1 MLTTGLKVYL
11 NKIFYTFSI
20 IFLCINSSYASE
32 PFVNPI
38 MSARLSSHYG
48 RRIHPIKKFSSTHSG
63 IDLAAPMDSPI
74 RAAQKG
80 MVIFADR
87 YAGYGNL
94 VVIRHPNGMTTHY
107 GHCSKILVD
116 PGTFVKAGEI
126 IARIGST
133 GVSTGPHLHFEIRF
147 NGVPTD
153 PLKVFPDLLTIAK
166 G

>member
-1 MLTTGLKVYL
+1 MLKIGWRVYIGKL
-11 NKIFYTFSI
+11 FSLLTLM
-20 IFLCINSSYASE
+20 FLFIEATYASE

-38 MSARLSSHYG
+38 MSARLSSKYG
-48 RRIHPIKKFSSTHSG
+48 KRIHPIKKFSSTHSG

-80 MVIFADR
+80 IVIFADR

-94 VVIRHPNGMTTHY
+94 VVIRHQNGMTTHY
-107 GHCSKILVD
+107 GHCSKILVE
-116 PGTFVKAGEI
+116 PGTYIKAGQI

>member
-1 MLTTGLKVYL
+1 MLKIGWRVYTS
-11 NKIFYTFSI
+11 KIFFLLIITF
-20 IFLCINSSYASE
+20 LLTDTSYGTQ

-38 MSARLSSHYG
+38 MSARLSSKYG
-48 RRIHPIKKFSSTHSG
+48 KRIHPIKKFSSTHSG

-74 RAAQKG
+74 RAAQRG

-94 VVIRHPNGMTTHY
+94 VVIRHTDGMTTHY

-116 PGTFVKAGEI
+116 PGTFVRAGEI
-126 IARIGST
+126 IAKIGST